1 MPEKMVSISDTLAGN
16 PLIFGLILCCM
27 FLLIIARV
35 RQNGKFMFLILSFY
49 RGKGIIQPFKEERL
63 MLSAASV
70 LLMTNFL
77 VMIGLFGYYSI
88 QILGFPEKPFYQSIG
103 FIEITIFVA
112 CCYSVKLTLIRFAK
126 FILGVDKGNS
136 EYSYTIVLFCQN
148 LGLLL
153 FPLIVTITY
162 IDMDYKPTLILVAM
176 VVVGLLYLFRL
187 FKAILIS
194 IRESI
199 PFLYLFLYLCA
210 FEFSPLVVAI
220 KIVTG

>member
-103 FIEITIFVA
+103 FIELTIFVA

-126 FILGVDKGNS
+126 FILELDK
-136 EYSYTIVLFCQN
+136 TVVLYESTHRI
-148 LGLLL
+148 LKLLKEVNEL
-153 FPLIVTITY
+153 APARQISVSRELTKKFEENVQGTAQQLLQHFENGTT
-162 IDMDYKPTLILVAM
+162 KGEF
-176 VVVGLLYLFRL
+176 VVVLEGL
-187 FKAILIS
+187 
-194 IRESI
+194 
-199 PFLYLFLYLCA
+199 
-210 FEFSPLVVAI
+210 
-220 KIVTG
+220 KI